1 MNEQPSN
8 QPEPRGWY
16 SRGYLPHFDGGE
28 IAQFITYRL
37 ADSLPKSVL
46 DTWREELTREAPPNA
61 DMVLRRRIEQYL
73 DQGYGN
79 CALKDERLAT
89 MVQSALLHYDNQRY
103 KLAAWVV
110 MPNHV
115 HILLTTQPGHT
126 LSDVLHTLKSYTAHE
141 ANRLRGVKGR
151 FWQVESFDRFIRDH
165 KHFTTVVAY
174 IENNPVK
181 AKLCDRPED
190 WPYSSAHFRS

>member
-1 MNEQPSN
+1 MDEKSSA
-8 QPEPRGWY
+8 PRGWY

-28 IAQFITYRL
+28 IAQFVTYRL
-37 ADSLPKSVL
+37 ADSIPRTVL
-46 DTWREELTREAPPNA
+46 ERWHEGLERKATPNA
-61 DMVLRRRIEQYL
+61 DAILRRRIEQYL
-73 DQGYGN
+73 DQGYGS
-79 CALKDERLAT
+79 CHLRDECLAA
-89 MVQSALLHYDNQRY
+89 MVQSAMLHFDAERY

-115 HILLTTQPGHT
+115 HILLTPQPGHK
-126 LSDVLHTLKSYTAHE
+126 LPEILHTLKSYTAHE

-165 KHFTTVVAY
+165 KHYTSVLRY

-181 AKLCDRPED
+181 SGLCSKPED
-190 WPYSSAHFRS
+190 WPYSSAHFRRQD